1 MSSLP
6 AKPVKHPSIH
16 PCGRIDELPGGKS
29 RYGLERRAATGQSGT
44 VHQAF
49 ILGAGLGTRLRPLTD
64 RLPKPLV
71 PLFHRPLAAWTLD
84 ACARAGIRRFAINTH
99 HLPQAWEG
107 FLHDAENQ
115 TRDIRLFHEPVLLET
130 GGGLA
135 NIAAWMEDAPLL
147 VHNGD
152 IFTTLPLEK
161 LIAAHQASGL
171 PATLALRSEGPQKRI
186 ALDDTLSRVTDLRH
200 ELGRAP
206 GTHVFTGI
214 YCVNPEFLGL
224 IPHGEIIPVIP
235 AFLELAR
242 QCRLGAVVI
251 DEGVWL
257 DLGDRESY
265 LQAHRNLAL
274 APAIHPLAVIEPG
287 AVVEDSVIGP
297 QAVVGSGAVVKRSVA
312 WPGTRIPAGCVL
324 NECVV
329 FSHQFVTGRHCGA
342 DL

>member
-6 AKPVKHPSIH
+6 VTPAKSPLNH
-16 PCGRIDELPGGKS
+16 PCGRIDDSPDGIS
-29 RYGLERRAATGQSGT
+29 RCGLEPRTSTGQSGT

-71 PLFHRPLAAWTLD
+71 PLFHRPLAAWTMD
-84 ACARAGIRRFAINTH
+84 ACAGAGIRRFAINTH

-107 FLHDAENQ
+107 FIRDPENQ
-115 TRDIRLFHEPVLLET
+115 ARDIRLFHEPVLLET
-130 GGGLA
+130 GGGLG
-135 NIAAWMEDAPLL
+135 NIAAWVEDAPLL

-161 LIAAHQASGL
+161 LVTAHVASGL
-171 PATLALRSEGPQKRI
+171 PATLALRSAGSQKRI
-186 ALDDTLSRVTDLRH
+186 ALDDTLSRVVDVRH

-214 YCVNPEFLGL
+214 YCINPEFLDL
-224 IPHGEIIPVIP
+224 IPHGEILPVIP

-242 QCRLGAVVI
+242 QGRLGAVVI

-265 LQAHRNLAL
+265 LQAHRELSL

-287 AVVEDSVIGP
+287 AVIQDSVIGP
-297 QAVVGSGAVVKRSVA
+297 RAVVGSGAVVKGSVV
-312 WPGTRIPAGCVL
+312 WPGAMITPGCVL
-324 NECVV
+324 EECVI
-329 FSHQFVTGRHCGA
+329 FSGKPVCGGHFGMN
-342 DL
+342 L